1 MNTIEGMLEAFKESK
16 QVFLTTSNKKGESK
30 TRAMTNYNDTPYEP
44 MWFPSFLDTQ
54 KVKDIN
60 ENPDVIISFPSD
72 VRDKWY
78 KVKAKARLAPWE
90 EVKKDW
96 KWWYLEWVPEKDR
109 GKFELRYDNPFTDRT
124 IIWIEPVEANIGVR
138 K

>member
-1 MNTIEGMLEAFKESK
+1 MNTIDGMHEVFKESK

-30 TRAMTNYNDTPYEP
+30 TRAMTNYNESPYEP

-54 KVKDIN
+54 KVRHIK
-60 ENPDVIISFPSD
+60 ENSKVIISFPSNQQG
-72 VRDKWY
+72 KWY
-78 KVKAKARLAPWE
+78 KVKGNAKLASWE
-90 EVKKDW
+90 EVNDNW

-124 IIWIEPVEANIGVR
+124 IIWIEPVEAYMGDS